1 MSSYAII
8 SLGGKQY
15 RVQEG
20 ERLLVDRLRAD
31 EGATVEP
38 RVLLVGGNGAPDLS
52 PSTTVTARVVG
63 HELGKKIRIG
73 KYRRRTGYKKH
84 NGHRSKLT
92 RIEIESIG
100 AAKRAAK
107 SDAGSTAGKAA
118 GAQRTDPAPAGA
130 PAKPKAA
137 EKTEEPVAKAE
148 AKEAAGLPEGYASMT
163 IAQLT
168 EAADGWSHEQVE
180 AALEHERSGKA
191 RKGALAALESALEEK
206 K

>member
-15 RVQEG
+15 RVSEG

-31 EGATVEP
+31 EGATLEP

-52 PSTTVTARVVG
+52 PSATVTARVVG

-84 NGHRSKLT
+84 TGYRSKLT

-100 AAKRAAK
+100 AAKRAK
-107 SDAGSTAGKAA
+107 SAPKPKAEEKPAAEVEKAVAAGPDVEAMTIPQITKAA
-118 GAQRTDPAPAGA
+118 G
-130 PAKPKAA
+130 
-137 EKTEEPVAKAE
+137 
-148 AKEAAGLPEGYASMT
+148 
-163 IAQLT
+163 
-168 EAADGWSHEQVE
+168 GWSREEIE
-180 AALEHERSGKA
+180 AALEQERSGKA

-206 K
+206 N

>member
-15 RVQEG
+15 RVSEG
-20 ERLLVDRLRAD
+20 ERLLVDRLRVD
-31 EGATVEP
+31 EGSTLEP

-63 HELGKKIRIG
+63 HELGEKIRIG

-84 NGHRSKLT
+84 TGHRSKLT

-100 AAKRAAK
+100 AAAKRAAK
-107 SDAGSTAGKAA
+107 SA
-118 GAQRTDPAPAGA
+118 
-130 PAKPKAA
+130 AKPKDETAEEKPAA
-137 EKTEEPVAKAE
+137 RAEQQPAKTEQQS
-148 AKEAAGLPEGYASMT
+148 AGQLPEGYASMT
-163 IAQLT
+163 IAQLS
-168 EAADGWSHEQVE
+168 EAAGGWSREQVE

-206 K
+206 Q

>member
-15 RVQEG
+15 RVSEG

-31 EGATVEP
+31 EGATLEP

-52 PSTTVTARVVG
+52 PSATVTARVVG
-63 HELGKKIRIG
+63 HELGEKIRIG

-84 NGHRSKLT
+84 TGHRSKLT

-100 AAKRAAK
+100 AAKRAK
-107 SDAGSTAGKAA
+107 SAVT
-118 GAQRTDPAPAGA
+118 
-130 PAKPKAA
+130 PKAEKAEEKPA
-137 EKTEEPVAKAE
+137 EKPAAKAE
-148 AKEAAGLPEGYASMT
+148 AAVAAGPDVEAMT
-163 IAQLT
+163 IPQIT
-168 EAADGWSHEQVE
+168 EAAAGWNKAEIE
-180 AALEHERSGKA
+180 AALKQERSGKS

-206 K
+206 